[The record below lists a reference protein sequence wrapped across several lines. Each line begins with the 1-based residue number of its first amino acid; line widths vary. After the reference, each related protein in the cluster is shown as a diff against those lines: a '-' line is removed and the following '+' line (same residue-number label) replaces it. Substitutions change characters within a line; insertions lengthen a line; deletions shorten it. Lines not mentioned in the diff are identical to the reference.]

1 MVERSSDRSE
11 SSPSETSLDELHRAL
26 ADDRRRLVLRHLATA
41 PDDVAVVD
49 DLVDEIVTRAEL
61 PVDRDRVAVGL
72 HHGVLPHLDEAG
84 LVEYDARSR
93 TVRYR
98 ETRQVERALDLFGD
112 AEAAA

>member
-11 SSPSETSLDELHRAL
+11 SSPSETRLDELHRAL
-26 ADDRRRLVLRHLATA
+26 ADDRRRLVLRQLATT
-41 PDDVAVVD
+41 DGDVASVD
-49 DLVDEIVTRAEL
+49 DLVDGVVARAEL
-61 PVDRDRVAVGL
+61 PVDRERVEVGL
-72 HHGVLPHLDEAG
+72 HHGALPHLDEAG

-98 ETRQVERALDLFGD
+98 ETPRVERALDLVGD